1 MPLVKI
7 EQRLQD
13 PPRFLILPAD
23 EAFVLGVPLMMGLMS
38 RQVIVGAAV
47 SLVGWM
53 IWRKLKGEGGLEK
66 VLAALYWFLPTNLS
80 GFGPL
85 PDSSVTHWEG

>member
-1 MPLVKI
+1 MLVRI

-23 EAFVLGVPLMMGLMS
+23 EAIVVGVPVMMGLLS
-38 RQVIVGAAV
+38 RQAIVGIVV
-47 SLVGWM
+47 SLVGWV
-53 IWRKLKGEGGLEK
+53 IWRKLKGEGGLER

-80 GFGPL
+80 GFSAL
-85 PDSSVTHWEG
+85 ADSSVTHWEG